1 MSGRFEENGSTI
13 MTKYKLLSI
22 LLLVIGISALFL
34 TKSYT
39 MVNATSSAL
48 LINFIMIPCVV
59 VDGILCVA
67 VFLSSNPKKIV
78 IIQMVVL
85 LILLYW
91 FIDYVFIK
99 R

>member
-1 MSGRFEENGSTI
+1 

-39 MVNATSSAL
+39 MVNATSSTL

-67 VFLSSNPKKIV
+67 VFLCSNPKKIV

>member
-1 MSGRFEENGSTI
+1 